1 MKSFSLITLVKSKP
15 LDLSPLTTK
24 FESRAKI
31 DSNYQLNDVVGIK
44 ILDNIHAW
52 CSAIEEKRESGK

>member
-1 MKSFSLITLVKSKP
+1 MNAIFEESEGKMKGFILITLVKSKP

-31 DSNYQLNDVVGIK
+31 DSNYQLNDIVVNK
-44 ILDNIHAW
+44 ILGNIH
-52 CSAIEEKRESGK
+52 